1 MNSAM
6 GIASEGIT
14 LSLMPPGKSSTGI
27 TPFLTVSLDD
37 ALPGWRLGLNLNGS
51 DPFSAASSRRTTI
64 YLWTGILVSASIAL
78 LALLLAV
85 YLRRQIRLTRL
96 KNDLIATVSHE
107 LKTPLS
113 SIRVLVDTLLDGQH
127 QNSRQVSDYLQLIA
141 KENSRLGNLIDNF
154 LTFSRLERGKFTVE
168 MSTIKVE
175 EIINAAV
182 ETLGD
187 RLQAPGCTLK
197 VELAISLSPV
207 RGDHESLVTV
217 LVNLLDNALKYTGP
231 SKNITLRS
239 YSANG
244 DICLEVSDDGI
255 GFSHRAAKR
264 IFDRFYQVDRSLT
277 RRVGGC
283 GLGLSIVK
291 SIVAAHGG
299 AVTAQSQ
306 LEHFHRPPSGRL
318 TGLVLMSDEA
328 ILIIED
334 DPAML
339 RGLKDNF
346 AFHGYRV
353 KTAMDGEEGLEAA
366 VNTRP
371 DLIVLDIM
379 LPKINGYEIAA

>member
-1 MNSAM
+1 VALFRQSRLVAAMNSAM
-6 GIASEGIT
+6 GTASGEIT
-14 LSLMPPGKSSTGI
+14 LSLIPPGKSLTGI
-27 TPFLTVSLDD
+27 TPFLTVSLAD

-78 LALLLAV
+78 LALLLAA

-127 QNSRQVSDYLQLIA
+127 QNSQQVSDYLQLIA

-154 LTFSRLERGKFTVE
+154 LTFSRMERGKFTVE

-175 EIINAAV
+175 EIINTAV

-197 VELAISLSPV
+197 VELATSLSPV
-207 RGDHESLVTV
+207 KGDHESLVTV

-255 GFSHRAAKR
+255 GFSRRAAKR
-264 IFDRFYQVDRSLT
+264 IFDRFYQVDRSLA

-283 GLGLSIVK
+283 GLGLSIVR

-299 AVTAQSQ
+299 AVAAQSQ
-306 LEHFHRPPSGRL
+306 LGKGSTFTIRL
-318 TGLVLMSDEA
+318 
-328 ILIIED
+328 
-334 DPAML
+334 PAC
-339 RGLKDNF
+339 
-346 AFHGYRV
+346 
-353 KTAMDGEEGLEAA
+353 
-366 VNTRP
+366 
-371 DLIVLDIM
+371 
-379 LPKINGYEIAA
+379 